1 MTTKEIRNYLTEQ
14 KDRSAWKK
22 GVTIYALEILDDL
35 EEQIDNGYLT
45 EEIFKSPKL
54 LDKAMLNGAKDWNQ
68 YSWGGCSL
76 IYDGDIA
83 ERLYSPSE
91 LKKTRNGERKPNS
104 DEEWL
109 DVQTRALYQAARKI
123 RVTVNTLK

>member
-1 MTTKEIRNYLTEQ
+1 MTTKEIRNYLTET

-22 GVTIYALEILDDL
+22 GVTIYALEILDNL
-35 EEQIDNGYLT
+35 EEQINGGYLT
-45 EEIFKSPKL
+45 EEIFESPKL

-83 ERLYSPSE
+83 ERLCSPSE

-104 DEEWL
+104 GEEWL
-109 DVQTRALYQAARKI
+109 DVQARALSQAVRKI
-123 RVTVNTLK
+123 KVAVNTLK